1 MLINT
6 VGTYVTRPDITIAV
20 TMDSVRYHWY
30 WGARL
35 RKGATANLIIRLT
48 NAAGGDVLVVW
59 GVQSAQVR
67 WMDRT
72 EIRSLEQYV
81 GHGSST
87 TPVRLDSLA
96 EFQFRYVKGNLPIT
110 NARYSNNMQ
119 SA

>member
-48 NAAGGDVLVVW
+48 NAAGGDVLVAW
-59 GVQSAQVR
+59 GVQSATSVG
-67 WMDRT
+67 WT
-72 EIRSLEQYV
+72 GPRSGAL
-81 GHGSST
+81 SST
-87 TPVRLDSLA
+87 LA
-96 EFQFRYVKGNLPIT
+96 MGAVQLQYDLILWRNSSSAMSRAIFQ
-110 NARYSNNMQ
+110 
-119 SA
+119 